1 MKKNNKKII
10 LYLGGGAMSGVYG
23 AGVLKGLHDLL
34 LTESIEA
41 IYSGSAGSVNAAYL
55 LSDKVEIGSTIY
67 WEDLRHGFLFPFNI
81 IRGTI
86 DLFYNRFI
94 KEIEK
99 EKFHNV
105 VNVDYVYNILQ
116 NIKPLDLDMIKN
128 HPISLYVKVLDIDT
142 GETEYKVFKD
152 YANLALLKAAI
163 NVKPYSFEETILNG
177 KRYVDATIKEPL
189 GIEYL
194 LDKYPDRKIVVIL
207 NEPIKRG
214 FRHYLKNFL
223 EGTVSGLYPYNI
235 SLYKMFMNRENL
247 IRKDI
252 QICLSDERILLLY
265 PNLKNRARP
274 RTTDPLVLQQ
284 TFNLGLED
292 AKKVIDFIH

>member
-1 MKKNNKKII
+1 MKIALVNPNYEGSLESKRTYLPLGLAYIAAVIRKSKKHK
-10 LYLGGGAMSGVYG
+10 
-23 AGVLKGLHDLL
+23 LKVID
-34 LTESIEA
+34 
-41 IYSGSAGSVNAAYL
+41 AAA
-55 LSDKVEIGSTIY
+55 
-67 WEDLRHGFLFPFNI
+67 
-81 IRGTI
+81 
-86 DLFYNRFI
+86 
-94 KEIEK
+94 
-99 EKFHNV
+99 
-105 VNVDYVYNILQ
+105 
-116 NIKPLDLDMIKN
+116 LDLDDREVERQLRDFRAEI
-128 HPISLYVKVLDIDT
+128 VCVGAVTD
-142 GETEYKVFKD
+142 
-152 YANLALLKAAI
+152 LLKAAI

-265 PNLKNRARP
+265 PNFKNRARP